1 MKRSNLIKYGLTA
14 LSVSAA
20 LGLTSCATVPSGAGG
35 NGATSTAQIQTTGEP
50 GSPSATTT
58 IPGTQL
64 PAPDPA
70 FGGVIKDSAAQSKPW
85 WPPTVVPPRWL
96 GTTGTCMPTKTGI
109 FTITTGPPACR
120 NTTATTA
127 VGSPPA
133 NRRPAPTHPAAG
145 AGAAPAVGPTA
156 LAPPSPLARI
166 ASTVGATP
174 AVVAGAAF
182 AVAAV
187 SAGGF
192 ADNNPTGA

>member
-133 NRRPAPTHPAAG
+133 NRRPAPYSSGGGGWGSSSSWADRAG
-145 AGAAPAVGPTA
+145 
-156 LAPPSPLARI
+156 
-166 ASTVGATP
+166 
-174 AVVAGAAF
+174 
-182 AVAAV
+182 
-187 SAGGF
+187 SAQSSGSDRFDSWRDSGGGGWGGF
-192 ADNNPTGA
+192 RGGGGFGGGFRR